1 MATILPSIDRIL
13 DPVAACLTPEVAQR
27 IVDVRVDDPLMM
39 ERLEHLREKANDGT
53 LAEADREEY
62 EDFVEANDVLTLLK
76 DKARSLLVRN
86 G

>member
-13 DPVAACLTPEVAQR
+13 DPVAACLTPEVARR
-27 IVDVRVDDPLMM
+27 IVDVRVDDPLTM
-39 ERLEHLREKANDGT
+39 ERLEDLREKANEGT
-53 LAEADREEY
+53 LTEADREEY

-76 DKARSLLVRN
+76 DKARSFLVRN

>member
-27 IVDVRVDDPLMM
+27 IVDVRVDDPLTM
-39 ERLEHLREKANDGT
+39 ERLEYLREKANEGT
-53 LAEADREEY
+53 LSEADREEY

-76 DKARSLLVRN
+76 DKARSVLGQN